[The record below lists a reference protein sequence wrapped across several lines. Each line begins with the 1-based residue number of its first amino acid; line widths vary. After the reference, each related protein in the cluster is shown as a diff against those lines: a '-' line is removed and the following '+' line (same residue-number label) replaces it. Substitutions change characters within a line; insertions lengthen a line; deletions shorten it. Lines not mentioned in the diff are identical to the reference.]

1 MLKKLKLVLE
11 NKIALMPLVG
21 SILIIVSFLTPY
33 AISEGITDI
42 SIASQS
48 DVWYWGIYGTE
59 GEFFSLIVPFRLN
72 IALSII
78 TLFFTFLIG
87 LLSIFFGLNKL
98 NQKFFG
104 ELIFIFS
111 VLIYTSTSLLTKVID
126 FSFSIRPDLEPF
138 LHSNAPFWGY
148 RIYGFGMYAIGI
160 AIILIILGSLL
171 SLKDSRK
178 SFFYLALIYLIW
190 EILAQLFFFL
200 F

>member
-1 MLKKLKLVLE
+1 MFKEIKLVLE
-11 NKIALMPLVG
+11 NKIALIPLIG
-21 SILIIVSFLTPY
+21 SILIIISFLVPY

-48 DVWYWGIYGTE
+48 DVWYWGIFGTE
-59 GEFFSLIVPFRLN
+59 GQYFSLNVPFRLN

-78 TLFFTFLIG
+78 TLFFAFLIG
-87 LLSIFFGLNKL
+87 LLSILFGLNKL

-111 VLIYTSTSLLTKVID
+111 VLISISTSLLTKVIE

-138 LHSNAPFWGY
+138 LDSNAPFWGY

-160 AIILIILGSLL
+160 AIFLIIVGSLL

-190 EILAQLFFFL
+190 EILTQLFSFF